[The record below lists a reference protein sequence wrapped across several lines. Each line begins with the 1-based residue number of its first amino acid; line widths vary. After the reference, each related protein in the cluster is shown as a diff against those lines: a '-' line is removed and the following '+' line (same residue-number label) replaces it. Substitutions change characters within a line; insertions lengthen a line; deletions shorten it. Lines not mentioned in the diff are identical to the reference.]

1 MLNKLPEEWFR
12 TPTLAAGAGSRPI
25 LEGMGG
31 AHPETGSILAEHP
44 GVPSVEQAERW
55 YRARATSA
63 YMSAMRGKLAWL
75 IALDTFI
82 VGVLALTGY
91 PAPRVV
97 ARAVASCASLTT
109 LVSWLPRSTSVST
122 PKPASPWEETRQMV
136 PRFLLMFLTLVL
148 TGGIRSPLLPAVLI
162 PFSDLVIKSGF
173 TRAAKNILVILGSG
187 LALLAVLPG
196 RWFGPDVPQPGYWIV
211 LLAVLATTGA
221 WHTRYALLLTRTVGD
236 SACQL
241 GRAREEMVYRA
252 LARAREMEQIGWK
265 LSHELKNPLAAIKG
279 LVQLSARNV
288 TICDPDLGEQ
298 LRVVAAEVD
307 RMENILKEY
316 LSFSRPF
323 EALQPQQVAL
333 GALCDE
339 VLSLMDARAASAGVI
354 LRRRGDAVIEADPR
368 RLKDALFNLIGNAVE
383 ATAQGGN
390 VEVEIELEAERAA
403 RIAVRD
409 SGRGMAP
416 EVLDR
421 LGTPFFTTREDGT
434 GLGVVTARAAFAQHG
449 GSLVYSSE
457 PGRGTTAVGTLPI
470 RAVRAGD
477 GLAGDGARA

>member
-97 ARAVASCASLTT
+97 ALAVAFCASLTMF
-109 LVSWLPRSTSVST
+109 VVWLSRTTSV
-122 PKPASPWEETRQMV
+122 
-136 PRFLLMFLTLVL
+136 
-148 TGGIRSPLLPAVLI
+148 
-162 PFSDLVIKSGF
+162 
-173 TRAAKNILVILGSG
+173 
-187 LALLAVLPG
+187 LAP
-196 RWFGPDVPQPGYWIV
+196 
-211 LLAVLATTGA
+211 TGA

-288 TICDPDLGEQ
+288 TICDPDLGE
-298 LRVVAAEVD
+298 
-307 RMENILKEY
+307 
-316 LSFSRPF
+316 
-323 EALQPQQVAL
+323 
-333 GALCDE
+333 
-339 VLSLMDARAASAGVI
+339 
-354 LRRRGDAVIEADPR
+354 
-368 RLKDALFNLIGNAVE
+368 
-383 ATAQGGN
+383 
-390 VEVEIELEAERAA
+390 
-403 RIAVRD
+403 
-409 SGRGMAP
+409 
-416 EVLDR
+416 
-421 LGTPFFTTREDGT
+421 
-434 GLGVVTARAAFAQHG
+434 
-449 GSLVYSSE
+449 
-457 PGRGTTAVGTLPI
+457 
-470 RAVRAGD
+470 
-477 GLAGDGARA
+477 